1 MAAHEPAPPPPDT
14 APNDGAGA
22 TTTSGAAATAGDGG
36 GATVAS
42 AAAAATPVSPPGAS
56 GTCGGRGQPPCPLQ
70 AYMKTK
76 LVPAMRAG
84 GETLA
89 AELALV
95 AGWAPDPTW
104 NEGPAGWREVAEAG
118 AAAARSGIR
127 AGAMAACK
135 RCHLAWQKR
144 YRSAFRSRAIPSAPR

>member
-1 MAAHEPAPPPPDT
+1 MAATESAPPLPDT

-22 TTTSGAAATAGDGG
+22 TTAGGSAATAGDGG
-36 GATVAS
+36 AATVTGVTEP
-42 AAAAATPVSPPGAS
+42 ATPASPPGAS

-84 GETLA
+84 GEALA

-95 AGWAPDPTW
+95 AGWAPDPAW
-104 NEGPAGWREVAEAG
+104 NEGRAGWREVSEAG
-118 AAAARSGIR
+118 ASAARAGIR

-144 YRSAFRSRAIPSAPR
+144 YRSDFRSRAVPSTPR